1 MRWILEKGLNGQQ
14 NMGWHAWLGSEC
26 ILVIWWVEIPPI
38 DRAARIKPI
47 YSCAFTCTWS
57 CMRTNFFYNSPG
69 LLYLNPGALL
79 HRPLFRITRTRKP
92 WESALQVTAVLERIA
107 NAFSTFLSRMV
118 PLITRTFLYP
128 RLSALF
134 YSEHNFDF
142 CSGSRR
148 RRPSALATGTF
159 PLNFFRKGKK
169 LFIMEGIITFLL
181 KLIPLTS
188 RASYTRLLKLFWFWE
203 GRQCNLAPLF
213 LFIQICRYSVIEKVD
228 AVV

>member
-1 MRWILEKGLNGQQ
+1 MDTRVRT
-14 NMGWHAWLGSEC
+14 HATIDAMDSREGPEWSAEYGMTRVIGFRVYTC
-26 ILVIWWVEIPPI
+26 YLVSGNTA

-188 RASYTRLLKLFWFWE
+188 RASYTRLLKLF
-203 GRQCNLAPLF
+203 
-213 LFIQICRYSVIEKVD
+213 
-228 AVV
+228 